1 MKMAVDDDGD
11 VLPDRDAAKGFYA
24 KYEPKE
30 VLGRGGCSVVRRCIE
45 KETGQQFAA
54 KIIDLSDSSTD
65 EVYEA
70 TMREVEVL
78 RLVAGHPYIIELHDV
93 FESSTFI
100 FLVFELCEHG
110 ELFDHLTTVV
120 TLSEKKTKVIMRQ
133 LLEALAHVHGK
144 GIVHRD
150 LKPENILLDDN
161 YNIKLTDFGFAKVL
175 APSETLTELC
185 GTPGYLA
192 PELLRCNMIEGSP
205 GYGHPVDL
213 WACGVI
219 MYTLLV
225 GCPPFWHR
233 KQMVM
238 IRNIMEGKYSFQ
250 SPEWDDIT
258 DAPKDLISKLL
269 VVEPSKRITVQEA
282 LAHDFFQILPSRSQ
296 IIGVTLVEKQYKG
309 RPFNAKKMFQFGIM
323 CVRAVIRIQRL
334 RFTPEPVSLAVT
346 RVDPYRI
353 KALRKVIDNCAFRV
367 YGHWVKKGEGQD
379 RAALFQNYPK
389 LDFPRSPM
397 EAPLIVGQS

>member
-1 MKMAVDDDGD
+1 MAVDDDGD

-65 EVYEA
+65 GVYEA

-78 RLVAGHPYIIELHDV
+78 RLVAGHPFIIELHDV

-175 APSETLTELC
+175 TPSETLTDVC

-192 PELLRCNMIEGSP
+192 PEVLRVAMFEGSP
-205 GYGHPVDL
+205 GYWCAVDL

-258 DAPKDLISKLL
+258 DTPKDLISKLL

-282 LAHDFFQILPSRSQ
+282 LAHDFFQIL
-296 IIGVTLVEKQYKG
+296 QYKG

>member
-1 MKMAVDDDGD
+1 MAVDDDGD

-30 VLGRGGCSVVRRCIE
+30 ILGRGGCSVVRRCIE

-54 KIIDLSDSSTD
+54 KIIDLSDSSD
-65 EVYEA
+65 EGVYEA
-70 TMREVEVL
+70 TIREIDVL
-78 RLVAGHPYIIELHDV
+78 RMVAGHPYIIELHDV

-120 TLSEKKTKVIMRQ
+120 TLSEKKTKLIMRQ
-133 LLEALAHVHGK
+133 LFEALAHVHGK

-175 APSETLTELC
+175 QPGETLTELC

-192 PELLRCNMIEGSP
+192 PELLRCNMMEGAP
-205 GYGHPVDL
+205 GYAHQVDL

-238 IRNIMEGKYSFQ
+238 LRNIMEGNYSFL
-250 SPEWDDIT
+250 SPEWEDIT
-258 DAPKDLISKLL
+258 DTPKDLISKLL
-269 VVEPSKRITVQEA
+269 VVDPAKRITVQEA
-282 LAHDFFQILPSRSQ
+282 LTHDFFQILH
-296 IIGVTLVEKQYKG
+296 YKG
-309 RPFNAKKMFQFGIM
+309 RPFNAKKMFQFGVL

-353 KALRKVIDNCAFRV
+353 KTLRKVIDNCAFRV

-379 RAALFQNYPK
+379 RAALFQNCPK
-389 LDFPRSPM
+389 LDFPRTPVD
-397 EAPLIVGQS
+397 APLILSKA

>member
-54 KIIDLSDSSTD
+54 KIIDLSDSSND
-65 EVYEA
+65 GVYEA

-282 LAHDFFQILPSRSQ
+282 LAHDFFQIL
-296 IIGVTLVEKQYKG
+296 QYKG

>member
-65 EVYEA
+65 GVYEA

-213 WACGVI
+213 CLWYAR
-219 MYTLLV
+219 LLGSRSPSRCHSV
-225 GCPPFWHR
+225 DIILVL
-233 KQMVM
+233 QNV
-238 IRNIMEGKYSFQ
+238 KYFLIS
-250 SPEWDDIT
+250 

-269 VVEPSKRITVQEA
+269 VVEPSKRITVTEA

-296 IIGVTLVEKQYKG
+296 IIGVTLVEEQYKG

>member
-1 MKMAVDDDGD
+1 MAVDDDGD

-65 EVYEA
+65 GVYEA

-78 RLVAGHPYIIELHDV
+78 RLVAGHPFIIELHDV

-175 APSETLTELC
+175 TPSETLTD
-185 GTPGYLA
+185 G
-192 PELLRCNMIEGSP
+192 
-205 GYGHPVDL
+205 
-213 WACGVI
+213 
-219 MYTLLV
+219 
-225 GCPPFWHR
+225 
-233 KQMVM
+233 
-238 IRNIMEGKYSFQ
+238 
-250 SPEWDDIT
+250 
-258 DAPKDLISKLL
+258 L
-269 VVEPSKRITVQEA
+269 VVS
-282 LAHDFFQILPSRSQ
+282 
-296 IIGVTLVEKQYKG
+296 
-309 RPFNAKKMFQFGIM
+309 
-323 CVRAVIRIQRL
+323 
-334 RFTPEPVSLAVT
+334 
-346 RVDPYRI
+346 
-353 KALRKVIDNCAFRV
+353 
-367 YGHWVKKGEGQD
+367 
-379 RAALFQNYPK
+379 
-389 LDFPRSPM
+389 
-397 EAPLIVGQS
+397 